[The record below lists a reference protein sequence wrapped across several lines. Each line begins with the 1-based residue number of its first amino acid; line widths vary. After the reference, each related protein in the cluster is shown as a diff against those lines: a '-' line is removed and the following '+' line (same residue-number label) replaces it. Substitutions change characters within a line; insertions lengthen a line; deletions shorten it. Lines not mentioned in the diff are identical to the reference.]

1 MRLVQSAARSRA
13 TQPIPSSWSGKGHI
27 AIEGLGVVFG
37 EGKATQHIAVQGVTL
52 DIPPGQFLVLLGPS
66 GCGKSTVLNVVAG
79 FIDPSKGRV
88 AIDGEVPE
96 GPGADRGMVF
106 QQPTLFPW
114 KSVLDNVAFGPLM
127 TGRSKS
133 AAEAEAHTMLEMVG
147 LAKFA
152 KRYPGSLS
160 GGMQQRV
167 GIARAL
173 ANYPKVLLMD
183 EPFGAL
189 DSQTRT
195 VMQENLLKLWNEFR
209 ITVLFVTHDIEEA
222 IFLGDRVVVMGTA
235 PGRVI
240 ADITIELPRPRE
252 RDVLFD
258 PYFARLKR
266 QCMDLIRVESLK
278 TFEEQGE
285 GE

>member
-1 MRLVQSAARSRA
+1 MRLIKPAPARPVQPGHA
-13 TQPIPSSWSGKGHI
+13 SWSGQGHI
-27 AIEGLGVVFG
+27 AIEELSVTFG
-37 EGKATQHIAVQGVTL
+37 EAAETRHIAVQDVTL
-52 DIPPGQFLVLLGPS
+52 DVPPGQFLVLLGPS

-79 FIDPSKGRV
+79 FIEPTSGRV
-88 AIDGEVPE
+88 AIDGVVPE

-114 KSVLDNVAFGPLM
+114 RTVLGNVAFGPLM

-133 AAEAEAHTMLEMVG
+133 AAESEARTLLEMVG
-147 LAKFA
+147 LTKFA
-152 KRYPGSLS
+152 ARYPRSLS

-189 DSQTRT
+189 DSQTRAM
-195 VMQENLLKLWNEFR
+195 MQDNLLKVWNTFR
-209 ITVLFVTHDIEEA
+209 ITVIFVTHDIEEA
-222 IFLGDRVVVMGTA
+222 IFLGDRVVVMGIA

-240 ADITIELPRPRE
+240 ADIPIELPRPR
-252 RDVLFD
+252 DQAVLFD
-258 PYFARLKR
+258 PYFVRLKR
-266 QCMDLIRVESLK
+266 QCMDLIRTESLK
-278 TFEEQGE
+278 AFEQQSERP
-285 GE
+285 